1 MPSLPSLG
9 GAERRGSAVEI
20 PDTHGGGMR
29 KVRAG
34 GRRTKK
40 GGLSAKMRDRMI
52 AEALVDAYGEE
63 ER

>member
-1 MPSLPSLG
+1 
-9 GAERRGSAVEI
+9 
-20 PDTHGGGMR
+20 MR